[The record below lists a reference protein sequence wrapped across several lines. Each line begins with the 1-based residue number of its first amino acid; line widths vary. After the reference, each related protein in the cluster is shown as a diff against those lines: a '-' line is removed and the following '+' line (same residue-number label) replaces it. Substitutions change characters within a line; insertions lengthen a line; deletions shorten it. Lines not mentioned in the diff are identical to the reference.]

1 MYRAGIDWGGLCV
14 SLGDGMMSDD
24 EQIAW
29 NRKDW
34 WILGYCV
41 ECGIEVKP
49 SDLTEDQRKCG
60 KCRELQG

>member
-1 MYRAGIDWGGLCV
+1 MTNV
-14 SLGDGMMSDD
+14 D

-29 NRKDW
+29 NRQDW

-41 ECGIEVKP
+41 ECGTEVKP
-49 SDLTEDQRKCG
+49 SDLNEDQRKCG